1 VAARL
6 VVLVSGAGTNLEALL
21 TACADPTYGAQVVAV
36 GSDRPDCGGIDIGR
50 RGGVPTFVTQ
60 VDDYPDRDAWNDALA
75 TELDRCDADLVVCA
89 GFMRVLGR
97 GLVDA
102 YAGRIVN
109 THPALLPS
117 FPGTHAV
124 RDALAYGVK
133 VTGVTVHFVDTGV
146 DTGPVIAQ
154 TAVVVRSDDDEE
166 SLHARIKAVERP
178 LLVSAVGR
186 LVRGGYRL
194 DGRKVV
200 LP

>member
-1 VAARL
+1 VGARL
-6 VVLVSGAGTNLEALL
+6 VVLVSGTGTNLEALL
-21 TACADPTYGAQVVAV
+21 TACADPTYGADIVAV
-36 GSDRPDCGGIDIGR
+36 GTDRPDCAALDIARR
-50 RGGVPTFVTQ
+50 RGIPTFTTA
-60 VDDYPDRDAWNDALA
+60 VDDYADRHAWNDALA
-75 TELDRCDADLVVCA
+75 VELDACDADLVVCA
-89 GFMRVLGR
+89 GFMRVLGNAI
-97 GLVDA
+97 VEA

-117 FPGTHAV
+117 FPGPHAV

-133 VTGVTVHFVDTGV
+133 VTGVTVHFVDAGV

-154 TAVVVRSDDDEE
+154 TAVVVRSDDDEA